1 MTTLAAPVLRI
12 TDLDRALAWWAR
24 LGFGEEFRHQF
35 EPGLPWYV
43 GVVREVTRAPVA
55 ARW

>member
-24 LGFGEEFRHQF
+24 LGFAEEFRHQF

-43 GVVREVTRAPVA
+43 
-55 ARW
+55 